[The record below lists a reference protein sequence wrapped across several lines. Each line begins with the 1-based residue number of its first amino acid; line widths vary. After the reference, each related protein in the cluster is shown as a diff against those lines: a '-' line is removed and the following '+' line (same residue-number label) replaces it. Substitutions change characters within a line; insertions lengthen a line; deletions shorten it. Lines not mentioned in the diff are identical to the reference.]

1 MGSAHPPSPRA
12 KQSKERERET
22 HNIPNIYIYMQ
33 TKVQRIILINIYT
46 CVTRSKNE
54 ISQVE
59 GKILHFKRM
68 ALIIETYEG
77 GDTLF
82 HIGI

>member
-1 MGSAHPPSPRA
+1 
-12 KQSKERERET
+12 
-22 HNIPNIYIYMQ
+22 MQ